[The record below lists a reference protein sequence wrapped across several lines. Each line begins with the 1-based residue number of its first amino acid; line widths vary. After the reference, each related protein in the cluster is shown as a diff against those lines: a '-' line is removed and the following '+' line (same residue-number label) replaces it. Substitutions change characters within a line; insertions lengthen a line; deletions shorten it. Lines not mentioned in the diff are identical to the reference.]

1 MTERAELIRGLFAPG
16 AATQAFVQHLV
27 DKAGLTRVA
36 SAQGADGHI
45 DPLKSEGQRAIRTFA
60 LELLAD
66 MGWTL
71 EATPPVSLKPPPQ
84 GGVRTTLGPSSG
96 DAP

>member
-1 MTERAELIRGLFAPG
+1 MSADLIRGLFAPG
-16 AATQAFVQHLV
+16 AASQAFVEHLV
-27 DKAGLTRVA
+27 DKAGLTRTP

-66 MGWTL
+66 IGWSL
-71 EATPPVSLKPPPQ
+71 KPEPPVSLKPPPQ
-84 GGVRTTLGPSSG
+84 GGVRTSLGTQS
-96 DAP
+96 